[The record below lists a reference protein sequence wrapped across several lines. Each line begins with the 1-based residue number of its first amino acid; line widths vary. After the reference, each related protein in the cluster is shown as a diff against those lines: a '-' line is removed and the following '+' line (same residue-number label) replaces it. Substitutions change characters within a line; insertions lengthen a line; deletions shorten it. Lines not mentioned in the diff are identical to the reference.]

1 MNTSQTQSKIK
12 IIKDT
17 FQYRFDIDNLPNI
30 FMLYSILQSADTSS
44 RTNIPIV
51 FVTGTPLHSE
61 FNVLFKVPENN
72 FVVLKG
78 KIPKLSQA

>member
-1 MNTSQTQSKIK
+1 
-12 IIKDT
+12 
-17 FQYRFDIDNLPNI
+17 
-30 FMLYSILQSADTSS
+30 MLYSILQSADTSS

-51 FVTGTPLHSE
+51 FVAGTPLHSE